1 MKKLNE
7 HLDDVQRQISYS
19 FNNID
24 LLFQAFTR
32 RSYSEENGGENN
44 EVLEFV
50 GDRVLD
56 FYVTK
61 ILMDRYG
68 YTKSQLENF
77 NPNEEDDE
85 FVVETYTNEGS
96 LTVIKKKLV
105 NKKMLAHRIDKLG
118 FKEYLF
124 MGKGDI
130 KDNQQNEDSVK
141 EDLFEAIL
149 GAIAIDSNW
158 NPDEL
163 ENSVNFMLNMDHYL
177 NHGLTEDDDYVG
189 LIQQWNQKEN
199 GEVPNYEFEE
209 LYQEGFRA
217 YLVLNTERGSI
228 RYRADGDSKSEA
240 RANVAEYAYNDLDE
254 HDELYTI
261 LDELPEDLTLEN
273 AINTLQELAQ
283 KGYVSMPE
291 YVIPEEQIYDN
302 QGNPRWTCT
311 CRIRSHALVETAY
324 ANSKKEAKKY
334 AAYLSIINICGL
346 EDEYENEEKS

>member
-1 MKKLNE
+1 MKELNE
-7 HLDDVQRQISYS
+7 HLQDVQRQISYW
-19 FNNID
+19 FDNID

-68 YTKSQLENF
+68 YTKSQLDDFDSDEA
-77 NPNEEDDE
+77 DDE
-85 FVVETYTNEGS
+85 FVVDTYTNEGS
-96 LTVIKKKLV
+96 LTNIKKKLV

-130 KDNQQNEDSVK
+130 QQHKENEDSVK

-163 ENSVNFMLNMDHYL
+163 ENSANFMLNMDHFL
-177 NHGLTEDDDYVG
+177 THGFTDDDDYVG
-189 LIQQWNQKEN
+189 LVQQWNQKEN
-199 GEVPNYEFEE
+199 GEVPEYEFQE
-209 LYQEGFRA
+209 LYNGGFIS
-217 YLVLNTERGSI
+217 YLVLDTPRGRI
-228 RYRADGDSKSEA
+228 RHQAEGDNKSEA
-240 RANVAEYAYNDLDE
+240 RANVAEIAYNDLDE
-254 HDELYTI
+254 HDELFTI
-261 LDELPEDLTLEN
+261 KDELPEELTLEN
-273 AINTLQELAQ
+273 SINTLQELAQ
-283 KGYVSMPE
+283 KGYISMPE
-291 YVIPEEQIYDN
+291 YFLPEEQVYDDN
-302 QGNPRWTCT
+302 DDPRWMCKCT
-311 CRIRSHALVETAY
+311 IRSHAIEETAY
-324 ANSKKEAKKY
+324 STSKKTAKKY
-334 AAYLSIINICGL
+334 AAYLCICNICGL
-346 EDEYENEEKS
+346 KDQYEDKEN

>member
-1 MKKLNE
+1 MNDLNN
-7 HLDDVQRQISYS
+7 HLEDVQRQISYW
-19 FNNID
+19 FDNVD

-61 ILMDRYG
+61 ILMDKYG
-68 YTKSQLENF
+68 YTKSQL
-77 NPNEEDDE
+77 DDYDKDDYDE
-85 FVVETYTNEGS
+85 FVVDKYKNEGS
-96 LTVIKKKLV
+96 LTNIKQKLI
-105 NKKMLAHRIDKLG
+105 NKKMLAHRIEKLG

-130 KDNQQNEDSVK
+130 QQNKENEDSVK

-163 ENSVNFMLNMDHYL
+163 ENSVSFMLNIEHYL
-177 NHGLTEDDDYVG
+177 TNGFTEDDDYVG

-199 GEVPNYEFEE
+199 GEIPVYEFSEN
-209 LYQEGFRA
+209 YDGAFTA
-217 YLVLNTERGSI
+217 YLVLDTARGSL
-228 RYRADGDSKSEA
+228 RYHADGHSKSEA
-240 RANVAEYAYNDLDE
+240 RMAVAEYAYKDLDE
-254 HDELYTI
+254 NNELFTI
-261 LDELPEDLTLEN
+261 IDELPDELTLDN

-283 KGYVSMPE
+283 KGYTSMPD
-291 YVIPEEQIYDN
+291 YYLPEEQVYDSN
-302 QGNPRWTCT
+302 GNPSWMCKCT
-311 CRIRSHALVETAY
+311 IRDHAVVEIAY
-324 ANSKKEAKKY
+324 GSSKKTAKKY
-334 AAYLSIINICGL
+334 AAYLCIINICGL
-346 EDEYENEEKS
+346 EDEYQEEK

>member
-1 MKKLNE
+1 MKELHE
-7 HLDDVQRQISYS
+7 HLQDVQRQISYW
-19 FNNID
+19 FDNRD

-68 YTKSQLENF
+68 YTKSQLDDYNS
-77 NPNEEDDE
+77 EEDDDE
-85 FVVETYTNEGS
+85 FVVDTYSNEGS
-96 LTVIKKKLV
+96 LTNIKKKLV

-130 KDNQQNEDSVK
+130 QQHKENEESVK

-158 NPDEL
+158 NPDDL
-163 ENSVNFMLNMDHYL
+163 ENSVSFMLNMDHFL
-177 NHGLTEDDDYVG
+177 NHGFTEDDDYVG

-199 GEVPNYEFEE
+199 GEIPEYEFQ
-209 LYQEGFRA
+209 LLFSGSYVA
-217 YLVLNTERGSI
+217 YLTLKTKRGLL
-228 RYRADGDSKSEA
+228 RYQAEGESKSEA
-240 RANVAEYAYNDLDE
+240 RANVAEIAYNDLDE
-254 HDELYTI
+254 HDELFTI
-261 LDELPEDLTLEN
+261 MDELPEELTLEN
-273 AINTLQELAQ
+273 SINTLQELAQ
-283 KGYVSMPE
+283 KGYVAMPE
-291 YVIPEEQIYDN
+291 YDLPEDQVYDN
-302 QGNPRWTCT
+302 VGNPRWICTCT
-311 CRIRSHALVETAY
+311 IRSHAIKETAY
-324 ANSKKEAKKY
+324 ASSKKVAKKY
-334 AAYLSIINICGL
+334 AAYLCICNICGL
-346 EDEYENEEKS
+346 EDKYEDDEN